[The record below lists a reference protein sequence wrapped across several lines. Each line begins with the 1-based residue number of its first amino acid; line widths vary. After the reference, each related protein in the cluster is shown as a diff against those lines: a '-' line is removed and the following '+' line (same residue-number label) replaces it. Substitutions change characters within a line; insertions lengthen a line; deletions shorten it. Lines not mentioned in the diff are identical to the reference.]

1 MPAYFV
7 TWDKDDWPYEKLLPI
22 VEKFK
27 KYGHVENRWMSLM
40 HLILQA
46 VFGTL
51 KVQVRPYLIKYHKL
65 LSVFGHQEQG
75 HQKYNIQNKYLLILI

>member
-27 KYGHVENRWMSLM
+27 KYGHVENRWSC
-40 HLILQA
+40 
-46 VFGTL
+46 GTT
-51 KVQVRPYLIKYHKL
+51 KK
-65 LSVFGHQEQG
+65 F
-75 HQKYNIQNKYLLILI
+75 N